1 MNVDANASIN
11 ANVDANLFKL
21 NPYHSCF
28 ILDGNIEF
36 RTNLE
41 QYLRKEFQIPMIL
54 IVLEGG
60 EEKIKTVADAL
71 SQSTPILL
79 IVV

>member
-1 MNVDANASIN
+1 MNVG
-11 ANVDANLFKL
+11 ANLFKL

-41 QYLRKEFQIPMIL
+41 QYLSRVFQIPMIL
-54 IVLEGG
+54 IVLGGG
-60 EEKIKTVADAL
+60 EDNNKTVAAAL
-71 SQSTPILL
+71 EQSTPLLL
-79 IVV
+79 IDV